1 MDGAVI
7 RTENPGCLGQETE
20 CPSGHESVKKA
31 SFPWRVAD
39 QINTT
44 AIAAEAMRSAVSR
57 PSLFQGSVA
66 FLRAAAAFL
75 TACEVLDI
83 S

>member
-1 MDGAVI
+1 M
-7 RTENPGCLGQETE
+7 RQ
-20 CPSGHESVKKA
+20 KK
-31 SFPWRVAD
+31 SRSLRRVAD
-39 QINTT
+39 QIITT

-75 TACEVLDI
+75 TA
-83 S
+83 